1 MYGMGDDLHA
11 PRRVGLALGSGSA
24 RGWAH
29 IGVIRALTEAGIEVE
44 CVAGTSMG
52 SVVGAALVL
61 NKIDVLEGFA
71 RQLDW
76 RQIVSFMDLTFPK
89 SGLLDG
95 NDITDFFRGHVHA
108 TRIEDLPLPYS
119 AIATDLSTGREVVL
133 RAGDLVEAIRASV
146 SVPGVFAPVRKDGS
160 FLVDGGLVNPVPVS
174 AVRSMGADFV
184 IAVDLNG
191 DIVEK
196 RALGGSAAI
205 DSTERLGE
213 PFAVQNGNLAQAL
226 TRKLKALGSPAL
238 SHMRLRPQWEPV
250 PSIFGVLTT
259 AINIME
265 AHITAANLM
274 TSAPDLLIQP
284 QLGRIRFLEFHR
296 ADEAIAEGYR
306 ETMAQ
311 LRKRGWLEDAV

>member
-1 MYGMGDDLHA
+1 MYGMADDLPV

-29 IGVIRALTEAGIEVE
+29 IGVIRALAEAGIEVE

-52 SVVGAALVL
+52 SLVGAALAL
-61 NKIDVLEGFA
+61 DKIDVLEAFA

-76 RQIVSFMDLTFPK
+76 RQIVAFMDLTLPR
-89 SGLLDG
+89 SGLLEG
-95 NDITDFFRGHVHA
+95 RDITDLFRGHVHA
-108 TRIEDLPLPYS
+108 KRIEDLPVPYC
-119 AIATDLSTGREVVL
+119 AIATDLSTGREVGL
-133 RAGDLVEAIRASV
+133 RAGDLVEAIRASI
-146 SVPGVFAPVRKDGS
+146 SVPGVFSPVKKEGR

-174 AVRSMGADFV
+174 AVRSMGADYV
-184 IAVDLNG
+184 IAVDLNS

-196 RALGGSAAI
+196 GTLAGSAAS
-205 DSTERLGE
+205 DSTTKTLEE
-213 PFAVQNGNLAQAL
+213 PFLVPNTNPAQAL
-226 TRKLKALGSPAL
+226 TRKLKAHGSPIL
-238 SHMRLRPQWEPV
+238 SQMRLRPRWDSA

-274 TSAPDLLIQP
+274 TSAPDLLIRP

-296 ADEAIAEGYR
+296 ADEAIVEGYR

-311 LRKRGWLEDAV
+311 LRKRS